1 LRPRLRHTS
10 RLLALV
16 RVLRLLALVRVLYL
30 RSHRD
35 YVELLRLSGGKTDKH
50 E

>member
-1 LRPRLRHTS
+1 LRPRLRDAA
-10 RLLALV
+10 RLLLPLLTQV
-16 RVLRLLALVRVLYL
+16 WVLSL

-35 YVELLRLSGGKTDKH
+35 HVELLRLSGGKTDKH